1 MITIQDVVSINGFTE
16 FAGDNSIDPAGIV
29 YLRPDPEDSTQTL
42 LYEEQLGSQEPR
54 RWVID
59 QTLANIVTNAN
70 TDAGY
75 DVVVS
80 AVLVL
85 FMEEDEFAGET
96 WSINPSRIFEMRD
109 NVDEEAVI
117 RLNSMNTQGLLEFV
131 VATNSRDFA
140 VLANG
145 TIQQVEN
152 GTVDRINENELGEDV
167 VIYWSTR
174 LVEKDIPAR
183 TGFGGNTTPN
193 VIHIATFEAKTI
205 EYSIVENA
213 SS

>member
-54 RWVID
+54 RWVINE
-59 QTLANIVTNAN
+59 TLANVVTNTN

>member
-1 MITIQDVVSINGFTE
+1 MITVDNVISINNYTE
-16 FAGDNSIDPAGIV
+16 FAGSNQIDPAGIV
-29 YLRPDPEDSTQTL
+29 YLRPNPEDSTQTL

-59 QTLANIVTNAN
+59 QTLANVVTNTN

-131 VATNSRDFA
+131 VETNSRDFA